1 LGDASSD
8 REGSLMGRIDG
19 RVCIVTGAA
28 DGLGKADA
36 VVLAREGGRVV
47 LTDVQEEGERT
58 AQQIDG
64 EAIFV
69 HQDVRDED
77 RWRALIGMVMD
88 RFGRLDVLVNNAGV
102 IRVADIETVTLED
115 WRFVN
120 AVNVEGTFLGCKHAI
135 PAMRAGVGGSIINV
149 SSTAAILGFAG
160 APAYTAS
167 KGAVQALTRSIA
179 VHCMSRGERI
189 RCNAIYP
196 HLAESPM
203 SRAHGGTTALA
214 SADGVANAV
223 LFLAS
228 DESSDL
234 NGTFLNLDRGT
245 SCLVGELPLVSDPAT
260 TARESRG

>member
-1 LGDASSD
+1 
-8 REGSLMGRIDG
+8 MGRIDG
-19 RVCIVTGAA
+19 KVCIVTGAA

-36 VVLAREGGRVV
+36 EALAREGGRVV
-47 LTDVQEEGERT
+47 LTDVNEL
-58 AQQIDG
+58 G
-64 EAIFV
+64 EATARDLGGDALFV
-69 HQDVRDED
+69 RQDVRDEGQ
-77 RWRALIGMVMD
+77 WRGLIATVME

-102 IRVADIETVTLED
+102 LVSDDIETATVED
-115 WRFVN
+115 WRFVQS
-120 AVNVEGTFLGCKHAI
+120 VNVEGTFLGCKHAI
-135 PAMRAGVGGSIINV
+135 PAMRANGGGSIVNV
-149 SSTAAILGFAG
+149 SSTTAILGFPS

-179 VHCMSRGERI
+179 VYCLTRGYGI

-203 SRAHGGTTALA
+203 SRAHGGTIKLVPPT
-214 SADGVANAV
+214 GVANAV

-245 SCLVGELPLVSDPAT
+245 SCLVGELPDVAGLGD
-260 TARESRG
+260 